1 MLKNSSLK
9 YSPSTYRRNMEEL
22 IQLRKLRK
30 KHEELIRAQKA
41 MIDSYDLLI
50 YRKSEQH
57 PETTR
62 QITFARQ
69 NLTRCER
76 RQAIFATAR

>member
-1 MLKNSSLK
+1 MHKNSSLK
-9 YSPSTYRRNMEEL
+9 YSPHTYRRNMEEL

-30 KHEELIRAQKA
+30 KNEELIRAQKA
-41 MIDSYDLLI
+41 LIDSYDLLL

-62 QITFARQ
+62 QINFARG

-76 RQAIFATAR
+76 RQGLFAKSH